1 MRWLTVYFVRLT
13 TMPYQPEWREED
25 EQRVR
30 SLECLYIIDQ
40 RDKVDH
46 PMHHTYTGL
55 WLQYR
60 GKKINA

>member
-1 MRWLTVYFVRLT
+1 MRWPTVYSVTLR
-13 TMPYQPEWREED
+13 TMTYNPEWRYED

-40 RDKVDH
+40 RDDPNH
-46 PMHHTYTGL
+46 EYHHTYTGL

-60 GKKINA
+60 GKKDA